1 MYSSLA
7 RAWKCGAFLYAY
19 FWRIICPLLGKGRE
33 NMFSSLCV
41 CARNYMVL
49 TIFNNNI
56 RLFPP
61 LRSFC
66 ALFGKEKGVK
76 TSWE

>member
-1 MYSSLA
+1 MSSSLA
-7 RAWKCGAFLYAY
+7 RARIYGGFLHAY
-19 FWRIICPLLGKGRE
+19 YWRIICPLLGKGRE
-33 NMFSSLCV
+33 NMLSSLCV
-41 CARNYMVL
+41 CARNYMGL

-56 RLFPP
+56 LPFPP
-61 LRSFC
+61 LHSFC